1 MVPTPSILVAWNFSY
16 LLLRVQQPWCV
27 QSSLQQQQ
35 QQLVLLRNKQPNTPE
50 TSSRWHCQPMGTG
63 STCSPEDFHHLP
75 MSRLFREF
83 KSTSL
88 KKKSFWMDLASVLYL
103 LFRKTSANSHTRFT
117 FHLAVFVG
125 NRIIVNGPPTGFPNT
140 KWHHISS
147 SSEAALGTAGISW
160 VEETKSNYL
169 FLWLSVKNKSRCK
182 QEKKTHVK

>member
-1 MVPTPSILVAWNFSY
+1 MVPTPSILVARNFSY

-27 QSSLQQQQ
+27 QSSLQQQ

-75 MSRLFREF
+75 MSRLFCEF

-88 KKKSFWMDLASVLYL
+88 KKSPFGWIWLVCYITL

-125 NRIIVNGPPTGFPNT
+125 NRIIVNGPPSGFSNT
-140 KWHHISS
+140 KWHHISG
-147 SSEAALGTAGISW
+147 SSEAHQKQPW
-160 VEETKSNYL
+160 VLQGFHGWKRQSL
-169 FLWLSVKNKSRCK
+169 IIFSSGS
-182 QEKKTHVK
+182 Q